1 MVRVKKNEK
10 ANHLRKRSMI
20 AYNYR
25 KNGRRR
31 RRSED
36 EKEGPV

>member
-31 RRSED
+31 RSEE
-36 EKEGPV
+36 EKEGLV